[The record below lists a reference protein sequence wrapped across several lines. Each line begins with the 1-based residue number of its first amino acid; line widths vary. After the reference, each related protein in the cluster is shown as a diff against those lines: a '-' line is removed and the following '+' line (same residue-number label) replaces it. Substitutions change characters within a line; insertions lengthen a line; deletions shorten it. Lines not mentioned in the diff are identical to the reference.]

1 MFDDLLG
8 DFDFDAPSTDFDYA
22 TKEGW
27 REFVDFVAQR
37 PLSITLAEYD
47 AMDSS
52 ERALFNIARER
63 YMTLGARVATP
74 ALRQV
79 AVAIRHAMADNRSPD
94 ASKSGVIISGRPGL
108 GKTTAVQE
116 FGRAFER
123 ARRQRA
129 GDTVSRSLIPAAY
142 VPVPTHAT
150 AKTMITKIADFYAL
164 PYSRNANYEALLS
177 RVSHVMREC
186 GTELVIVD
194 DIHRLDLHYRGNEQ
208 VADALKELSERC
220 PGTMVYA
227 GVDVARNGLFWGSRG
242 EQIMARFELVK
253 FDAYDTGET
262 DGAAVWGRILV
273 DLEDSL
279 CLISQPDGEIL
290 NVAAELREL
299 SRGSIGRIAR
309 AVRRGARRAIE
320 QHTERLDL
328 DKVLASLAKIREAE
342 GWVEEEEKRPSPRPK
357 RGRPARAQV

>member
-8 DFDFDAPSTDFDYA
+8 DFDFEAPSTDFDYA

-27 REFVDFVAQR
+27 RQFVEFVAQR
-37 PLSITLAEYD
+37 PPPLTMAEYESLD
-47 AMDSS
+47 PS
-52 ERALFNIARER
+52 ERALHNIARAR
-63 YMTLGARVATP
+63 YMTIGARVATP
-74 ALRQV
+74 SLRHV
-79 AVAIRHAMADNRSPD
+79 AAAIRNAMTDNRSPD
-94 ASKSGVIISGRPGL
+94 ASKSGVIISGRPGA

-116 FGRAFER
+116 FGRLFER

-129 GDTVSRSLIPAAY
+129 GADAQSLIPVAY

-150 AKTMITKIADFYAL
+150 AKTMITKLADFYAI
-164 PYSRNANYEALLS
+164 PYSRNANYEILLG
-177 RVSHVMREC
+177 RVSHVMRGC
-186 GTELVIVD
+186 ATELVIVD

-253 FDAYDTGET
+253 FEAYDTT
-262 DGAAVWGRILV
+262 NPDGVAVWGRILV

-279 CLISQPDGEIL
+279 CLIAQPPEQIL
-290 NVAAELREL
+290 TVAAELRDL
-299 SRGSIGRIAR
+299 SRGSIGRVAK
-309 AVRRGARRAIE
+309 AVRRGARRAVE
-320 QHTERLDL
+320 QRTERLDL
-328 DKVLASLAKIREAE
+328 DAVLTSLAKLREAE
-342 GWVEEEEKRPSPRPK
+342 GWIEDEEKRPSTRPK
-357 RGRPARAQV
+357 RGRPATTRR

>member
-8 DFDFDAPSTDFDYA
+8 DFDFEAPSTDFDYA

-27 REFVDFVAQR
+27 REFVEFTAQR
-37 PLSITLAEYD
+37 PLPLMMAEYD
-47 AMDSS
+47 ALASS
-52 ERALFNIARER
+52 ERALHNIARER
-63 YMTLGARVATP
+63 YMTIGARVATP
-74 ALRQV
+74 SLRQA
-79 AVAIRHAMADNRSPD
+79 AVTIRHAMTDNRSPD
-94 ASKSGVIISGRPGL
+94 ASKSGVIISGRPGF

-129 GDTVSRSLIPAAY
+129 GTRTRNLLPVAY

-150 AKTMITKIADFYAL
+150 AKTMITKLADFYAI
-164 PYSRNANYEALLS
+164 PYSRNASYETLLS
-177 RVSHVMREC
+177 RVSHIMREC
-186 GTELVIVD
+186 ATELVIID

-253 FDAYDTGET
+253 FEEYDTTRPE
-262 DGAAVWGRILV
+262 GAAVWGRILV
-273 DLEDSL
+273 DLENAL
-279 CLISQPDGEIL
+279 CLICQPQEEIL
-290 NVAAELREL
+290 TVAAELRHL
-299 SRGSIGRIAR
+299 SRGSIGRVAK
-309 AVRRGARRAIE
+309 AVRRGARQAIE
-320 QHTERLDL
+320 QRTERLDL
-328 DKVLASLAKIREAE
+328 DDVLTSLAKLREAE
-342 GWVEEEEKRPSPRPK
+342 GWIEDQARHPSPRPK
-357 RGRPARAQV
+357 RGRPAKVR

>member
-1 MFDDLLG
+1 MLDDLIG
-8 DFDFDAPSTDFDYA
+8 DFDFDAPATDFDYA

-27 REFVDFVAQR
+27 RQFVDFIAQR
-37 PLSITLAEYD
+37 PLTLTMTEYD
-47 AMDSS
+47 TLSSS
-52 ERALFNIARER
+52 ERALHNIARER
-63 YMTLGARVATP
+63 YMTIGARVATP
-74 ALRQV
+74 SLRQV
-79 AVAIRHAMADNRSPD
+79 ALAIRHAMTDNRSPD

-123 ARRQRA
+123 ARRGHA
-129 GDTVSRSLIPAAY
+129 STSRRNLIPVAY

-150 AKTMITKIADFYAL
+150 AKTMIMKLANFYAI
-164 PYSRNANYEALLS
+164 PYFRNASYETLLG
-177 RVSHVMREC
+177 RVTHVMREC
-186 GTELVIVD
+186 ATELVIID

-242 EQIMARFELVK
+242 EQIMARFDLVK
-253 FDAYDTGET
+253 FDEYDTTTT
-262 DGAAVWGRILV
+262 DGAAVWGRVLV
-273 DLEDSL
+273 DLEETL
-279 CLISQPDGEIL
+279 CLIQQPGGEIL
-290 NVAAELREL
+290 TVAAELREL
-299 SRGSIGRIAR
+299 SRGSIGRVAK

-328 DKVLASLAKIREAE
+328 DLVLEFLANLRDAE
-342 GWVEEEEKRPSPRPK
+342 GWIEEQEQRPSPRPK
-357 RGRPARAQV
+357 RGRPVSAR

>member
-27 REFVDFVAQR
+27 REFVEFVAQR
-37 PLSITLAEYD
+37 PLRITLAEYE

-74 ALRQV
+74 SLRQV

-129 GDTVSRSLIPAAY
+129 GSTRRNLIPVAY

-150 AKTMITKIADFYAL
+150 AKTMITKLADFYAI
-164 PYSRNANYEALLS
+164 PYSRNANYEVLLS

-186 GTELVIVD
+186 RTELVIID

-253 FDAYDTGET
+253 FDTYGTGET
-262 DGAAVWGRILV
+262 ADAAVWGRILV

-279 CLISQPDGEIL
+279 CLISQPDAEIL
-290 NVAAELREL
+290 TVAAELRDL
-299 SRGSIGRIAR
+299 SRGSIGRVAR

-328 DKVLASLAKIREAE
+328 DDVLASLAKIREAE
-342 GWVEEEEKRPSPRPK
+342 GWIEEEENRPSPRPK
-357 RGRPARAQV
+357 RGRPARAK

>member
-8 DFDFDAPSTDFDYA
+8 DFDFDAPATDFDYA

-27 REFVDFVAQR
+27 REFVEFVAQR
-37 PLSITLAEYD
+37 PLPITLAEYD

-52 ERALFNIARER
+52 ERALFNIARDR

-74 ALRQV
+74 SLRQV
-79 AVAIRHAMADNRSPD
+79 AVAIRHAMTDNRSPD
-94 ASKSGVIISGRPGL
+94 ASRAGVIVSGRPGL

-129 GDTVSRSLIPAAY
+129 MEPQRNLIPVAY

-150 AKTMITKIADFYAL
+150 AKTMITKLANFYAI
-164 PYSRNANYEALLS
+164 PHSRNANYEVLLS

-186 GTELVIVD
+186 RTELVIID
-194 DIHRLDLHYRGNEQ
+194 DIHRLDLHYRSNEQ

-227 GVDVARNGLFWGSRG
+227 GVDVARNGLFWGPRG

-253 FDAYDTGET
+253 FDTYDSIET
-262 DGAAVWGRILV
+262 ADAAVWGRILV
-273 DLEDSL
+273 DLENSL
-279 CLISQPDGEIL
+279 CLISQPPETIL
-290 NVAAELREL
+290 TVAGELREL
-299 SRGSIGRIAR
+299 SLGSIGRIAK
-309 AVRRGARRAIE
+309 AVRRGARNAIE

-328 DKVLASLAKIREAE
+328 DAVLAHLASFRDAE
-342 GWVEEEEKRPSPRPK
+342 GWIEGEETRPSIRPK
-357 RGRPARAQV
+357 RGRPKKTRL